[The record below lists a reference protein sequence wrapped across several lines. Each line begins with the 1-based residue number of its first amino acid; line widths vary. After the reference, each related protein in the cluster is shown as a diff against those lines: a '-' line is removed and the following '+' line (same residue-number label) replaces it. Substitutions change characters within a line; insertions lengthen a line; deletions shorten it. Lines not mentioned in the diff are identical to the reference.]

1 MTRKLRSNSFAAR
14 LSEAQRDELMEALWT
29 SRWSLDE
36 AAGKV
41 AEWTGQTVSRSAL
54 SRYFH
59 QRQIAWR
66 MERARKAGEAAEA
79 AAPKDLDERARAA
92 VGYQKMVSVLGGEL
106 APKDIAAFERNELAR
121 RKQELEERR
130 LEIDE
135 RKLTLLERK
144 AAAADEAEGL
154 AGDEHLSDEEKT
166 RRLKEIFG
174 IR

>member
-14 LSEAQRDELMEALWT
+14 LDEAQRDELMEALWT
-29 SRWSLDE
+29 SRWSLEE
-36 AAGKV
+36 ASERV
-41 AEWTGQTVSRSAL
+41 AQWTGAPVSRSAV

-66 MERARKAGEAAEA
+66 MKRARKAGEAAEA
-79 AAPKDLDERARAA
+79 AAPEDLDERARAA

-154 AGDEHLSDEEKT
+154 AGDEQLSPEEKT
-166 RRLKEIFG
+166 QRLKEIFG